1 MVRLILLCV
10 LTLCAFGEQVE
21 VRAAHFYADE
31 KKGENVLSGGV
42 FVKRDKDIL
51 RTNKLIITTDKNRK
65 AKFYRALGDARF
77 EIMLKNKLY
86 KGRGDELSYDVA
98 NEIYEIKGNAV
109 VEEAQSNQKL
119 VGETI
124 IIDKKQESYTVMSVE
139 QKPVKFTFELDKK

>member
-1 MVRLILLCV
+1 M
-10 LTLCAFGEQVE
+10 
-21 VRAAHFYADE
+21 
-31 KKGENVLSGGV
+31 
-42 FVKRDKDIL
+42 
-51 RTNKLIITTDKNRK
+51 
-65 AKFYRALGDARF
+65 GDARF

>member
-1 MVRLILLCV
+1 M
-10 LTLCAFGEQVE
+10 
-21 VRAAHFYADE
+21 
-31 KKGENVLSGGV
+31 LSGGV